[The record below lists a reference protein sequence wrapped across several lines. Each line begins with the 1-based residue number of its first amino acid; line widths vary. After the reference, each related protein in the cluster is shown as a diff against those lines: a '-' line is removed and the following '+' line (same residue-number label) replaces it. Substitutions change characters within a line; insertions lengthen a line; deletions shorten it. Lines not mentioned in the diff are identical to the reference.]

1 MNALRNGKI
10 TSSQVSR
17 LMGAPKPQATYLE
30 ELKIARRMNCRISQE
45 TSARPTT
52 WGKLVEKR
60 VFDLLPI
67 DYKLTSKD
75 FIQHTEIEYWG
86 GSPDGVSKDCVFD
99 IKCPYT
105 RKSFAQ
111 MYEMMES
118 DDVGLFKKEF
128 PEYYWQ
134 LVSNAILTEK
144 QFAELIIYLPY
155 ENELQDVRDLAV
167 KNTDIELET
176 KLFWIANS
184 IDEDLPHQP
193 NDSGYINLKTFRF
206 EVPNIDKLFLIERIK
221 CLENHFKK

>member
-75 FIQHTEIEYWG
+75 FIQHHQFEYWG

-111 MYEMMES
+111 MYEMMEAN
-118 DDVGLFKKEF
+118 DIQLFKKEF

-134 LVSNAILTEK
+134 LVSNAILTNK
-144 QFAELIIYLPY
+144 HVAELIIYLPY
-155 ENELQDVRDLAV
+155 QSELEEIRELAAN
-167 KNTDIELET
+167 NTDIDLET

-193 NDSGYINLKTFRF
+193 NDSGYNNLKIYRF
-206 EVPNIDKLFLIERIK
+206 EILDCDIDILTEKIK
-221 CLENHFKK
+221 SLQSYFI

>member
-1 MNALRNGKI
+1 MNQLRNGKI

-75 FIQHTEIEYWG
+75 FIQHPQFEYWG

-111 MYEMMES
+111 MYEMMEAN
-118 DDVGLFKKEF
+118 DIQLFKKEF

-134 LVSNAILTEK
+134 LVSNAILTGK
-144 QFAELIIYLPY
+144 QVAELIIYLPY
-155 ENELQDVRDLAV
+155 LSELEEIRELAAN
-167 KNTDIELET
+167 NTDIDLET

-193 NDSGYINLKTFRF
+193 NDSGYNNLKIYNFKILQSDIDILTSQIKTLQRF
-206 EVPNIDKLFLIERIK
+206 FI
-221 CLENHFKK
+221 

>member
-1 MNALRNGKI
+1 MNPLRNGKI

-75 FIQHTEIEYWG
+75 FIQHPLFEYWG

-111 MYEMMES
+111 MYEMMEAN
-118 DDVGLFKKEF
+118 DIQVFKKEF

-134 LVSNAILTEK
+134 LVSNAILTGK
-144 QFAELIIYLPY
+144 HVAELIIYLPY
-155 ENELQDVRDLAV
+155 LSELEEIRELATN
-167 KNTDIELET
+167 NTDIDLET

-193 NDSGYINLKTFRF
+193 NDSGYNNLKIYTF
-206 EVPNIDKLFLIERIK
+206 EILDCDIDILTEKIK
-221 CLENHFKK
+221 SLQPYFI

>member
-1 MNALRNGKI
+1 MNPLRNGKI

-75 FIQHTEIEYWG
+75 FIQHPQFEYWG

-111 MYEMMES
+111 MYEMMEAN
-118 DDVGLFKKEF
+118 DIQLFKKEF

-134 LVSNAILTEK
+134 LVSNAILTGK
-144 QFAELIIYLPY
+144 QVAELIIYLPY
-155 ENELQDVRDLAV
+155 LSELEEIRELAAN
-167 KNTDIELET
+167 NTDIDLET

-193 NDSGYINLKTFRF
+193 NDSGYNNLKIYNFKILQSDIDILTSQIKTLQRF
-206 EVPNIDKLFLIERIK
+206 FI
-221 CLENHFKK
+221 

>member
-1 MNALRNGKI
+1 MNPLRNGKI
-10 TSSQVSR
+10 TSSQVSKI
-17 LMGAPKPQATYLE
+17 MGAPKPQATYLE

-75 FIQHTEIEYWG
+75 FIQHPEIEYWG

-111 MYEMMES
+111 MYEMIEAR
-118 DDVGLFKKEF
+118 DIQLFKKEF

-134 LVSNAILTEK
+134 LVSNAILTGRHI
-144 QFAELIIYLPY
+144 AELIIYLPY
-155 ENELQDVRDLAV
+155 LSELEEIRELAV
-167 KNTDIELET
+167 NNTDMDLET

-193 NDSGYINLKTFRF
+193 NDSGYNNLNIYAF
-206 EVPNIDKLFLIERIK
+206 EVLECDIDIMTEKIK
-221 CLENHFKK
+221 SLNSFFI